1 MTMGITN
8 TGFVIW
14 LILIGYLA
22 LVGLY
27 VTFWYLWR
35 GIKKMFKRGQPLTHS
50 GELAE
55 WIQEYYDMKFIE
67 KRLEEIEN
75 KRG

>member
-1 MTMGITN
+1 MNMMVGKPLTKHIRVGDKEYMTMGITN

-27 VTFWYLWR
+27 VTLWYLWR
-35 GIKKMFKRGQPLTHS
+35 GIKKMFKRG
-50 GELAE
+50 EV
-55 WIQEYYDMKFIE
+55 
-67 KRLEEIEN
+67 
-75 KRG
+75 